1 MRRETELHT
10 EPAQGAHDASADHA
24 PGQQPWEEPK
34 LAFIEPK
41 LMKHGALEEV
51 TAGFFG
57 GFTP

>member
-1 MRRETELHT
+1 MEQPTEKQASQTRE
-10 EPAQGAHDASADHA
+10 EPGTTASSAASKA
-24 PGQQPWEEPK
+24 PWQDPK

-41 LMKHGALEEV
+41 LTAHGKLEEV